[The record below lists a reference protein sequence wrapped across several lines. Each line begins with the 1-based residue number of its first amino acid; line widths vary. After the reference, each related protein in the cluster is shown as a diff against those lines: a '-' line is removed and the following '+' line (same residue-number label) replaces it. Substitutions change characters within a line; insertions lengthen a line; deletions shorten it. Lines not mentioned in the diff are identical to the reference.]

1 MKPWTGLAQ
10 VAPTSI
16 LAALPAACSL
26 TLSNQVEQLGK
37 NKVLKMSLL
46 RECIANALKWTF
58 IQH

>member
-46 RECIANALKWTF
+46 REYIANALKWTF